1 MRDSDHLT
9 IGWEESGTVGSISG
23 VTDMVSSDS
32 TVRWIPLDSD
42 SWDFRGNLR
51 SGWAELYNKTIKGEY
66 SVTGWR
72 FNCSNTAS
80 VNVSGALTDFVFVF
94 LPAWMLGCLSVW
106 VGSGTWCA
114 TLVLLSHIG
123 QVSLWLTQ
131 CCKRAVPALSAF
143 GAAAG

>member
-1 MRDSDHLT
+1 MRDSDRLT

-66 SVTGWR
+66 SVTSWR

-94 LPAWMLGCLSVW
+94 TIRIPTCVDAWLSICMGGIWYMVCNTGAP
-106 VGSGTWCA
+106 VPYRPGESMADT
-114 TLVLLSHIG
+114 VL
-123 QVSLWLTQ
+123 
-131 CCKRAVPALSAF
+131 
-143 GAAAG
+143 

>member
-1 MRDSDHLT
+1 MRDSDRLT
-9 IGWEESGTVGSISG
+9 VGWEESDTVGSISG

-72 FNCSNTAS
+72 FNYGNTAS
-80 VNVSGALTDFVFVF
+80 VNVSRALTDFVFVF
-94 LPAWMLGCLSVW
+94 TIMLSMYQNSYLRGCLVVHLYGW
-106 VGSGTWCA
+106 D
-114 TLVLLSHIG
+114 LVHGVQHWRSRPI
-123 QVSLWLTQ
+123 
-131 CCKRAVPALSAF
+131 
-143 GAAAG
+143 